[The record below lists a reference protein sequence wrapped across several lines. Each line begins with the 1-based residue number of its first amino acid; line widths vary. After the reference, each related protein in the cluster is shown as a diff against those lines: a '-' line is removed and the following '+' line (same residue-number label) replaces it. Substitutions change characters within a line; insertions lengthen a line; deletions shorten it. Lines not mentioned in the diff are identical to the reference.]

1 VDDNSTSK
9 IIISMGI
16 IICVL
21 VALYLTKDVKSLLA
35 LLFLIPVLDSEP
47 IISVEIEKEKGDE

>member
-1 VDDNSTSK
+1 MDDNSTSK
-9 IIISMGI
+9 IIISIGI

-35 LLFLIPVLDSEP
+35 LLFLIPVSDSEP
-47 IISVEIEKEKGDE
+47 IINVEIEKEEGDE

>member
-9 IIISMGI
+9 IIISIGI

-47 IISVEIEKEKGDE
+47 IISIDIEKEKGDE